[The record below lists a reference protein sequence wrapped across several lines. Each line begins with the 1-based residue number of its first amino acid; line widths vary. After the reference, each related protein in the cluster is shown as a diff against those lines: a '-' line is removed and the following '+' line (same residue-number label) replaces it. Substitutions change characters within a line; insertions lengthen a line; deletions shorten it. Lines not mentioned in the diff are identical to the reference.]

1 MTYPKI
7 NVQIA
12 TSSKLSVAHLERDR
26 HLVIL
31 VKRLV
36 EALAGVCSHL
46 NVVRIA
52 NGEEG
57 DEGEEEPEY
66 RSHGGCWCRLEQR
79 CYQSGVSLNVLRITK
94 RGCSGELRVL

>member
-1 MTYPKI
+1 MTYPEI

-12 TSSKLSVAHLERDR
+12 TASKFSVAHLKCDR

-31 VKRLV
+31 VQRLV

-52 NGEEG
+52 DGEEG
-57 DEGEEEPEY
+57 DEGEEEPEHW
-66 RSHGGCWCRLEQR
+66 SHSGCWCRPEQR
-79 CYQSGVSLNVLRITK
+79 C
-94 RGCSGELRVL
+94 

>member
-12 TSSKLSVAHLERDR
+12 APTKFSVAHLKRDR

-31 VKRLV
+31 VQRLV

-46 NVVRIA
+46 DIVRIA
-52 NGEEG
+52 DGEEG
-57 DEGEEEPEY
+57 DEGEKEPEY
-66 RSHGGCWCRLEQR
+66 GSHGGC
-79 CYQSGVSLNVLRITK
+79 
-94 RGCSGELRVL
+94 